1 MSGLTDHFTP
11 IPAPDILRLY
21 KEVRQFETSVD
32 EVEGHLDVSRER
44 LRNVQDQLSRC
55 KVDVAAFTRT
65 LVRAKEAVKMAT
77 QTQNLSVTVM
87 PPSVENSKERV
98 AFSRPSEDFDF
109 AFPAA
114 EAELIDLA
122 GPCGRFVAAAKRR
135 SKAAQPEEVPQAVKA
150 SVKEVPQAVKA
161 EKKTERMSWADM
173 MEEDDGFDW
182 PEAATK
188 SDKASYSTTAS
199 NEKWSWSTAATDQ
212 DFEDLLEDGPD
223 GDDKPQQSIV
233 IPKSYKELQLE
244 KAEQKLQEERPGEE
258 ERLKKEE
265 EIARERLYLEEL
277 QKQEQLRQQQIE
289 QLLKQQQLE
298 QLRQQQ
304 LQQEQLRQQQLQQ
317 EQLRQQQL
325 QQEQLRQQQLQ
336 QEQLRQQQE
345 QLRQQ
350 QLQQQQLQ
358 QQQLQ
363 QQQLQL
369 QQNMQMQQL
378 QQMQQMQQLQQVPVL
393 VAVPCMAVPVAAP
406 EVPELKIE
414 EKKKKN
420 DEARTPRGGD
430 ERWED
435 RRNIKNR
442 PKTPYVQVVL
452 ARGPV
457 FGTQHRFHQK
467 NTSMGVLSP
476 DARSFTKCSNKGRLS
491 IVCENRVHF
500 SGVVRYAVQF
510 TEGELCSADG
520 VGFILS
526 SDLPCTK
533 NIQKIVSVFANRTGR
548 ICVRVHEDVKRCH
561 QRVKCLELGDWL
573 EVISDLEQ
581 QKDGSAPTSA
591 TISFGDVLEKAR
603 GRASVP
609 RSACGYLAV
618 VMKHLGEMT
627 DHFRGCR
634 RGFEPHMLSSSSDA
648 AAAY

>member
-1 MSGLTDHFTP
+1 
-11 IPAPDILRLY
+11 
-21 KEVRQFETSVD
+21 
-32 EVEGHLDVSRER
+32 
-44 LRNVQDQLSRC
+44 
-55 KVDVAAFTRT
+55 
-65 LVRAKEAVKMAT
+65 MA
-77 QTQNLSVTVM
+77 
-87 PPSVENSKERV
+87 PSVESSTERV
-98 AFSRPSEDFDF
+98 AFSRPAEDFDF
-109 AFPAA
+109 AFAA
-114 EAELIDLA
+114 EEAELIDLA

-135 SKAAQPEEVPQAVKA
+135 SKVAQPEVPKESVKEVPQAVKVSA
-150 SVKEVPQAVKA
+150 KEVPQAVKA
-161 EKKTERMSWADM
+161 EKKTERISWADM

-182 PEAATK
+182 PEAPSK
-188 SDKASYSTTAS
+188 SDVSFSTKAT
-199 NEKWSWSTAATDQ
+199 EKWSWSTAATDQ
-212 DFEDLLEDGPD
+212 DFEDLLEELPE
-223 GDDKPQQSIV
+223 QSIV
-233 IPKSYKELQLE
+233 IPKSYKDLQLE
-244 KAEQKLQEERPGEE
+244 KAEKLQEERRAEE
-258 ERLKKEE
+258 ERLKKEQ

-277 QKQEQLRQQQIE
+277 RKQEQLRQEKIE
-289 QLLKQQQLE
+289 ELLKQQQLE

-336 QEQLRQQQE
+336 QEQLRQQQ
-345 QLRQQ
+345 
-350 QLQQQQLQ
+350 LQQQQLQ

-369 QQNMQMQQL
+369 QQNML

-393 VAVPCMAVPVAAP
+393 VAVPCMAVPMAAP

-420 DEARTPRGGD
+420 DE
-430 ERWED
+430 
-435 RRNIKNR
+435 
-442 PKTPYVQVVL
+442 VVL
-452 ARGPV
+452 GRGPV

-581 QKDGSAPTSA
+581 QKVTFVVWAQDGSAPTSA

-603 GRASVP
+603 GRANVP

-618 VMKHLGEMT
+618 VMKHLGVSVN
-627 DHFRGCR
+627 
-634 RGFEPHMLSSSSDA
+634 LAS
-648 AAAY
+648 

>member
-1 MSGLTDHFTP
+1 MGP
-11 IPAPDILRLY
+11 
-21 KEVRQFETSVD
+21 
-32 EVEGHLDVSRER
+32 VES
-44 LRNVQDQLSRC
+44 S
-55 KVDVAAFTRT
+55 T
-65 LVRAKEAVKMAT
+65 
-77 QTQNLSVTVM
+77 
-87 PPSVENSKERV
+87 ERV
-98 AFSRPSEDFDF
+98 AFSRPAEDFDF
-109 AFPAA
+109 AFPAV

-135 SKAAQPEEVPQAVKA
+135 SKVQAAQPEVPKESVKEVPQAVKV

-173 MEEDDGFDW
+173 MEEDDGFESEDGFDW
-182 PEAATK
+182 PEAPT
-188 SDKASYSTTAS
+188 KASFSTKAT
-199 NEKWSWSTAATDQ
+199 EKWSWSTAATDQ
-212 DFEDLLEDGPD
+212 DFEDLLEELPE
-223 GDDKPQQSIV
+223 QSLV
-233 IPKSYKELQLE
+233 IPKSYKDVQLE
-244 KAEQKLQEERPGEE
+244 KAEKLQEERRAEE
-258 ERLKKEE
+258 ERLKKEQ

-277 QKQEQLRQQQIE
+277 RKQEQLRQEKIE

-336 QEQLRQQQE
+336 QEQLRQQQLQQE
-345 QLRQQ
+345 QLR
-350 QLQQQQLQ
+350 Q

-369 QQNMQMQQL
+369 QQNIQMQQL
-378 QQMQQMQQLQQVPVL
+378 QQMQQMQQLQQVSVL
-393 VAVPCMAVPVAAP
+393 VAVPCMPVPVAAP
-406 EVPELKIE
+406 EVQELKIE

-420 DEARTPRGGD
+420 DE
-430 ERWED
+430 
-435 RRNIKNR
+435 
-442 PKTPYVQVVL
+442 VVL
-452 ARGPV
+452 GRGPV
-457 FGTQHRFHQK
+457 FGNQHRFHQK
-467 NTSMGVLSP
+467 NSSMGVLSP

-581 QKDGSAPTSA
+581 QKVTFVVWAQDGSAPTSA
-591 TISFGDVLEKAR
+591 TISFGDVLDKAR
-603 GRASVP
+603 GRATVP

-618 VMKHLGEMT
+618 VMKHLGVSVN
-627 DHFRGCR
+627 
-634 RGFEPHMLSSSSDA
+634 LAS
-648 AAAY
+648 

>member
-1 MSGLTDHFTP
+1 M
-11 IPAPDILRLY
+11 AP
-21 KEVRQFETSVD
+21 
-32 EVEGHLDVSRER
+32 VE
-44 LRNVQDQLSRC
+44 
-55 KVDVAAFTRT
+55 KTT
-65 LVRAKEAVKMAT
+65 
-77 QTQNLSVTVM
+77 
-87 PPSVENSKERV
+87 ERV
-98 AFSRPSEDFDF
+98 AFSRPAEDFDF
-109 AFPAA
+109 AFPAD

-135 SKAAQPEEVPQAVKA
+135 SKVAQSEVPKMPKESVKEVPQAVKA

-161 EKKTERMSWADM
+161 EKKAERMSWADM

-182 PEAATK
+182 PEAPSK
-188 SDKASYSTTAS
+188 SDASFSTKAT
-199 NEKWSWSTAATDQ
+199 EKWSWSTAATDQ
-212 DFEDLLEDGPD
+212 DFEDLLEELPE
-223 GDDKPQQSIV
+223 QSIV
-233 IPKSYKELQLE
+233 IPKSYKDLQME
-244 KAEQKLQEERPGEE
+244 KAEKLQEERRAEE

-277 QKQEQLRQQQIE
+277 QKQEQLRQEKIE

-336 QEQLRQQQE
+336 Q
-345 QLRQQ
+345 
-350 QLQQQQLQ
+350 QQLQ

-369 QQNMQMQQL
+369 QQNML

-393 VAVPCMAVPVAAP
+393 VAVPCMAVPMAAP

-414 EKKKKN
+414 EKKIKRN
-420 DEARTPRGGD
+420 DE
-430 ERWED
+430 
-435 RRNIKNR
+435 
-442 PKTPYVQVVL
+442 VVL
-452 ARGPV
+452 GRGPV

-476 DARSFTKCSNKGRLS
+476 DARSFTKSSNKGRLS

-581 QKDGSAPTSA
+581 QKVTFVVWAQDGSAPTSA

-603 GRASVP
+603 GRANVP

-618 VMKHLGEMT
+618 VMKHLGVSVN
-627 DHFRGCR
+627 
-634 RGFEPHMLSSSSDA
+634 LAS
-648 AAAY
+648 